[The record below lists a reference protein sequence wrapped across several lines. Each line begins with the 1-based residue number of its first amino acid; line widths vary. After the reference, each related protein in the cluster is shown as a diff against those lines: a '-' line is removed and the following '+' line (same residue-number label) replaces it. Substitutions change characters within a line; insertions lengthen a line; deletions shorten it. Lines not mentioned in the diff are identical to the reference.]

1 MRSQKRSP
9 IEKAFAKGY
18 QAAMS
23 GKSWAACPFDSG
35 KARVVWMNGWRE
47 AREDHWSGYDTR
59 SQVQKLSSF

>member
-1 MRSQKRSP
+1 MRSQKRNP
-9 IEKAFAKGY
+9 TEKAFTKGY

-35 KARVVWMNGWRE
+35 KARVIWMNGWRE
-47 AREDHWSGYDTR
+47 AREDHWSGLDTR